1 MKYVFDTSTFIV
13 LKNFY
18 PSTFPSLWKGIDELA
33 GNGTILSVREV
44 FKELHNF
51 NDADFIQDWARQH
64 KAVYAIPTREEL
76 LVVQELLAVPHF
88 QVMISNRAMLK
99 GTPVADPFVVAAG
112 KVKSATVVTQE
123 LYKPNAAK
131 MPNVCKHFNVQCINL
146 ESFMAQQG
154 WTF

>member
-1 MKYVFDTSTFIV
+1 MKYVFDTGAFVV
-13 LKNFY
+13 LRNFY
-18 PSTFPSLWKGIDELA
+18 PSTFPSLWKGIDALA

-131 MPNVCKHFNVQCINL
+131 MPNV
-146 ESFMAQQG
+146 
-154 WTF
+154 